1 LARNDR
7 LITLSWN
14 VTVTKAGTD
23 GTWLAGT
30 KMSASLAGLS
40 VSDYDVSGVTL
51 VDPVNSKRYL
61 VARSGGSREGQGRC
75 VRSTVSSALQAGNAM
90 SLYATFTAPSP
101 DVTKVNVDLVA
112 LGVFHDVPIS

>member
-14 VTVTKAGTD
+14 VTITKAGTD

-30 KMSASLAGLS
+30 KMSANPAGLS
-40 VSDYDVSGVTL
+40 VSDYGVSGVTL

-61 VARSGGSREGQGRC
+61 VARSGGSREGQPLRLLDRVLGP
-75 VRSTVSSALQAGNAM
+75 AGWQCH
-90 SLYATFTAPSP
+90 
-101 DVTKVNVDLVA
+101 VA
-112 LGVFHDVPIS
+112 LCDVHRAVS

>member
-75 VRSTVSSALQAGNAM
+75 VCSTVS
-90 SLYATFTAPSP
+90 
-101 DVTKVNVDLVA
+101 
-112 LGVFHDVPIS
+112 